1 MSNINDLSPDCS
13 IITGDFNA
21 RSTKWWKLDKENLE
35 GREINIITR
44 AAVYS
49 QLINQS
55 KHLTKYFLSC
65 IDLIFTSNPNLIN
78 SSGVEMSLFEKCHHN
93 IVYGKIDFKIPILT
107 PYMRE
112 IWDYK
117 NASTESIQRSVSSTD
132 WDFLFWGKS
141 ISKKVDILNECL
153 KNIFHN
159 FVPNKVI
166 KCDYRQPAWVT
177 YSMKNKLKER
187 AKLTKKYFKG
197 GKKDSD
203 LVQINVLSN
212 ECTKSI
218 LETKEKYIS
227 HLSQKPI
234 DRSTD
239 PKKLEV
245 INRFV
250 NNKKTSIIPRLLVN
264 NKIISNFSEKANL
277 FNKFFAS
284 QCTPLENNSS
294 LPPICLKTD
303 KSLLSLE

>member
-1 MSNINDLSPDCS
+1 
-13 IITGDFNA
+13 
-21 RSTKWWKLDKENLE
+21 
-35 GREINIITR
+35 
-44 AAVYS
+44 
-49 QLINQS
+49 
-55 KHLTKYFLSC
+55 
-65 IDLIFTSNPNLIN
+65 
-78 SSGVEMSLFEKCHHN
+78 MSLFEKCHHN
-93 IVYGKIDFKIPILT
+93 IVYGKIDFKIPIPP
-107 PYMRE
+107 PYIKE
-112 IWDYK
+112 NCK
-117 NASTESIQRSVSSTD
+117 NASSECIQRSISSIN
-132 WDFLFWGKS
+132 WEFLFWGKS
-141 ISKKVDILNECL
+141 INKKVDIVNECL

-166 KCDYRQPAWVT
+166 KCDYRQPPWVT
-177 YSMKNKLKER
+177 YSIKNKLKER

-277 FNKFFAS
+277 FNKFFAP

>member
-1 MSNINDLSPDCS
+1 MPRH
-13 IITGDFNA
+13 T
-21 RSTKWWKLDKENLE
+21 
-35 GREINIITR
+35 
-44 AAVYS
+44 
-49 QLINQS
+49 
-55 KHLTKYFLSC
+55 H
-65 IDLIFTSNPNLIN
+65 LIN
-78 SSGVEMSLFEKCHHN
+78 SSGIEMPLFEKCHHN

-141 ISKKVDILNECL
+141 INKKVDILNECL

-166 KCDYRQPAWVT
+166 KCDYRQPPWVT
-177 YSMKNKLKER
+177 YSIKSKLKES

-203 LVQINVLSN
+203 LVQINALSN

-218 LETKEKYIS
+218 LEAKEKNIS
-227 HLSQKPI
+227 QLSQKLI
-234 DRSTD
+234 DPSTE
-239 PKKLEV
+239 PKTYWKI

-250 NNKKTSIIPRLLVN
+250 NNKKTPIIPPLLVS
-264 NKIISNFSEKANL
+264 NKIVSNFSEKANL

-294 LPPICLKTD
+294 LPFTSFLPKNR
-303 KSLLSLE
+303 KLSFIS